1 MKKRFSDREWRSAVD
16 EAKCILRD
24 QARDRLTI
32 TYSELASRLRSITI
46 GYHDPDMDAL
56 LVDVSTEEF
65 NDARPLLSVV
75 VVHKNGDL
83 EPGKGFYELADSL
96 GFDTSDR
103 QVFWIAELNRVF
115 DFYSST
121 VRSPSFL
128 N

>member
-1 MKKRFSDREWRSAVD
+1 MKRRFSDREWRSAVD
-16 EAKCILRD
+16 EAKRILRD
-24 QARDRLTI
+24 RACGRVTI
-32 TYSELASRLRSITI
+32 TYSELASQLRTVTI

-56 LVDVSTEEF
+56 LVDVSTEES

-75 VVHKNGDL
+75 VVHKNGDQ

-115 DFYSST
+115 DFWSST
-121 VRSPSFL
+121 RQIA
-128 N
+128 

>member
-1 MKKRFSDREWRSAVD
+1 MKRRFSDREWRSAVD
-16 EAKCILRD
+16 EAKRILRD
-24 QARDRLTI
+24 RASGRVTI
-32 TYSELASRLRSITI
+32 TYSELSSRLLSITI

-75 VVHKNGDL
+75 VVHKNGDQ

-115 DFYSST
+115 DFWSST
-121 VRSPSFL
+121 RQTA
-128 N
+128 